1 MKLKYKYF
9 EKLDGWKRMSWW
21 QKLSYLIEK
30 LFIGIPS
37 EEFKLFLHGF
47 RKAPHKNKLQ
57 EENKNDT

>member
-1 MKLKYKYF
+1 MKIKYKYF

-21 QKLSYLIEK
+21 EKSLSLGFSTVFPRYPRFFNIR
-30 LFIGIPS
+30 
-37 EEFKLFLHGF
+37 GF